1 MTEQNPF
8 KLTYASMHN
17 PPEELHANFD
27 QAIAKM
33 KAETG
38 KEHPLYINGEARYTA
53 EKHKTFSPI
62 DTSQHLATFQ
72 KGSTQDA
79 NDAVAAAKAAFPAW
93 SNMPWQ
99 DRANLVRKFAQ
110 RIEERLFDI
119 SAAVSLEVGKNRM
132 EALGE
137 VQEAADL
144 MLYGVELMEANNGF
158 IKDMADDPIE
168 GFVSKNQSVLK
179 PYGVWLVI
187 SPFNFPVALAAGPV
201 GNALVA
207 GNTVVL
213 KPASDVS
220 WGVALLVECA
230 HEAGLPAGVL
240 NLVTGPGSTVGNAL
254 VEHPDIAG
262 ATFTG
267 SFEVGMGIYRKFA
280 NRNYI
285 HPVILE
291 MGGKNA
297 TIVSKNADLEDA
309 ALGCV
314 RSAFGLQ
321 GQKCSANS
329 RIYVEDEIY
338 QAFLDRVVELTKNL
352 TIGDPTL
359 RENWFGPVINKA
371 AYADYAKFVA
381 ELKATGSI
389 LVGGEQLKENNFDKG
404 YFCAPT
410 LAVDV
415 PLDHYLWK
423 TEMFLPITMVAP
435 IKNLE
440 EGMRLAN
447 DTSYGL
453 TAGFY
458 GTDEE
463 AEWFFDKIEAG
474 TTYAN
479 RPQGSTTGSW
489 PGFQPF
495 GGWKG
500 SGSAGKNGGGLYYL
514 PLYMNEQSRTRVKRA

>member
-1 MTEQNPF
+1 MTKQSNF
-8 KLTYASMHN
+8 KLTYGTMHN
-17 PPEELHANFD
+17 PPQELHDNFD
-27 QAIAKM
+27 QAVQQLKQNAGREYPM
-33 KAETG
+33 F
-38 KEHPLYINGEARYTA
+38 INGEDRYSQ
-53 EKHKTFSPI
+53 EKHKAFSPI
-62 DTSQHLATFQ
+62 NTSWHLATFQ
-72 KGSTQDA
+72 KGSQQDA
-79 NDAVAAAKAAFPAW
+79 LDAVAAAKAAFPAW
-93 SNMPWQ
+93 SKLPWQ
-99 DRANLVRKFAQ
+99 ERANLVRKFAQ
-110 RIEERLFDI
+110 RIEDRLYEI

-144 MLYGVELMEANNGF
+144 ILYGVEMMEANQGYV
-158 IKDMADDPIE
+158 KAMGDDPIE
-168 GFVSKNQSVLK
+168 GFASKNRSVLK

-187 SPFNFPVALAAGPV
+187 SPFNFPTALAAGPV

-220 WGVALLVECA
+220 WGVTLMVECA
-230 HEAGLPAGVL
+230 REAGLPDGVL
-240 NLVTGPGSTVGNAL
+240 NLITGPGSTVGNSL
-254 VEHPDIAG
+254 SDHPDIAG
-262 ATFTG
+262 VTFTG
-267 SFEVGMGIYRKFA
+267 SMEVGMGIYRKFA
-280 NRNYI
+280 NRNYP

-297 TIVSKNADLEDA
+297 TLVSKNADLEDA
-309 ALGCV
+309 AIGCV
-314 RSAFGLQ
+314 RAAFGLQ

-329 RIYVEDEIY
+329 RIFVEEELY
-338 QAFLDRVVELTKNL
+338 ESFVKRVVELTNIL
-352 TIGDPTL
+352 AIGDPTL
-359 RENWFGPVINKA
+359 KQNWFGPVINKS
-371 AYADYAKFVA
+371 AYADYAKFVSDLEA
-381 ELKATGSI
+381 AGKI
-389 LVGGEQLKENNFDKG
+389 LTGGEQLKQDGLDQG

-410 LAVDV
+410 IAVDV

-435 IKNLE
+435 IRDLG

-447 DTSYGL
+447 DIDYGL

-458 GTDEE
+458 GNEE
-463 AEWFFDKIEAG
+463 ETEWFFDNIEAG

-479 RPQGSTTGSW
+479 RPQGSTTGAW

-500 SGSAGKNGGGLYYL
+500 SGSAGKNGGGHYYL
-514 PLYMNEQSRTRVKRA
+514 PLYMHEQSQTRVKRA